1 VSKGAVIGVR
11 TVELIN
17 IGIVIQVD
25 GTFPK
30 GFTSRRCHNGGIQMA
45 KTQVYVEG

>member
-1 VSKGAVIGVR
+1 MKSSSISVERARPVDYPVSKGAVIGVR

-17 IGIVIQVD
+17 ISIVILVD

-30 GFTSRRCHNGGIQMA
+30 GFTGG
-45 KTQVYVEG
+45 